1 MTGQSRSTRLLI
13 GGGAAACAVCCAPP
27 ALALLGI
34 AGAGAAATA
43 ATLLFAGVT
52 FGLMV
57 AAMSLSAVIL
67 RRKRGS
73 RLRSHRAPLAESA
86 HEPRRLPDPV
96 RRGGDG

>member
-1 MTGQSRSTRLLI
+1 MTGKSRSTHLLI

-52 FGLMV
+52 FGLVV
-57 AAMSLSAVIL
+57 AALTLSAVIV

-73 RLRSHRAPLAESA
+73 RPRSHRVPLPESA
-86 HEPRRLPDPV
+86 QEPRPLPDPV
-96 RRGGDG
+96 RRGSDG